1 MASTINFS
9 VFSTYCTCLSRLI
22 NLIPFSFIS
31 NCIYEYMIEQ
41 KLQSRC
47 RNNYILIV
55 IFLHLFLTQFLF
67 LMPTFEISVKNREE
81 RGNKEEL

>member
-1 MASTINFS
+1 
-9 VFSTYCTCLSRLI
+9 
-22 NLIPFSFIS
+22 
-31 NCIYEYMIEQ
+31 MIEQ

-81 RGNKEEL
+81 RGNKEEF